1 MSPKLDLTSRRETE
15 QLVSARERGVEVGRF
30 WLSES
35 FWESRTGEWE
45 GVYSRGVCEMV
56 SSAGAFVG
64 RQKVRAEGRFVGG
77 WDGIRGVDAKETV
90 LRGKF
95 GYRSVDEDLPRFRDA
110 DGGGVGR
117 VRGAAGLDEFSEE
130 REDGFEEDFFYLFDC
145 LDTVLA
151 DS

>member
-1 MSPKLDLTSRRETE
+1 METE
-15 QLVSARERGVEVGRF
+15 QLVSALRERGVEVGRF

-45 GVYSRGVCEMV
+45 GVYSARCLRRWYRAAGVL
-56 SSAGAFVG
+56 FVG
-64 RQKVRAEGRFVGG
+64 RQKARAEGRFVGG

-110 DGGGVGR
+110 DGREEWEEVARRCRVG
-117 VRGAAGLDEFSEE
+117 
-130 REDGFEEDFFYLFDC
+130 
-145 LDTVLA
+145 
-151 DS
+151 